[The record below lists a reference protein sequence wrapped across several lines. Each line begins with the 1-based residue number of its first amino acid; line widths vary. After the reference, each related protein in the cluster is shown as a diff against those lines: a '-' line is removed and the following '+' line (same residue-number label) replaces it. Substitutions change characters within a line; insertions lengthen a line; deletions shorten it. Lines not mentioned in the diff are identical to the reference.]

1 MSRCDVPLLRAVPA
15 VLSAFFLLETGL
27 SMVQNQEENDEKH
40 SAGTVIRLGQRYKA
54 RRENAFESL
63 ETFFQD

>member
-40 SAGTVIRLGQRYKA
+40 SAGTMIRLGQR
-54 RRENAFESL
+54 
-63 ETFFQD
+63 